1 MSEKTAQD
9 FLFGGAQVEDD
20 NSMSVFDK
28 KTTQAD
34 GIYRPSLNDAK
45 DKKQGYKATLRF
57 LPNLLED
64 GKKGPL
70 AIEKHI
76 HYVDMKNEPNLAGY
90 YDCNKN
96 HESDCPLCTEYWKLK
111 NSKNVVD
118 QEKANMLKRSTKY
131 YSYVQI
137 IEDEQHPELVG
148 KIMVYAYGF
157 TIKEK
162 INSERHGEVSG
173 VPCNVFN
180 LADGKDFRLIIKEK
194 GGFANYDSSAF
205 LDVSSIKIYNEK
217 NGKFMQSPTY
227 KDENNN
233 IIIGDKNDPKK
244 TQKIHSKI
252 LDFLNNKTVNLNDYA
267 AQKWDEQTLNK
278 VNNILS
284 ILSGNIE
291 YKATQIANN
300 VSKDATSSVV
310 ADDFDNSATDADD
323 FFELDD

>member
-1 MSEKTAQD
+1 MSENTAQD

-20 NSMSVFDK
+20 SMSVFDK
-28 KTTQAD
+28 KTKQSD

-45 DKKQGYKATLRF
+45 DKKQGYRATLRF
-57 LPNLLED
+57 LPNLLEN
-64 GKKGPL
+64 GKQGPL

-96 HESDCPLCTEYWKLK
+96 HENDCPICTEYWKLY
-111 NSKNVVD
+111 NSNNGIDK
-118 QEKANMLKRSTKY
+118 EKAKMIKRSTKY

-157 TIKEK
+157 TIKSK

-173 VPCNVFN
+173 VPCKVFN
-180 LADGKDFRLIIKEK
+180 LNDGKDFRLIIKEK
-194 GGFANYDSSAF
+194 GGFANYDMSAF
-205 LDVSSIKIYNEK
+205 LDVSSIKIFNEK
-217 NGKFMQSPTY
+217 TGKFMQSPTY
-227 KDENNN
+227 KDKNGN
-233 IIIGDKNDPKK
+233 IIIGDETDANK

-252 LDFLNNKTVNLNDYA
+252 LDFLNSKTVNLDDYA
-267 AQKWDEQTLNK
+267 AKKWDTQVIGK

-284 ILSGNIE
+284 ILSGNVD
-291 YKATQIANN
+291 YKATQTASN
-300 VSKDATSSVV
+300 VTTDATTSTTTE
-310 ADDFDNSATDADD
+310 DFDNTATDADD

>member
-1 MSEKTAQD
+1 MSENTAQD

-20 NSMSVFDK
+20 SMSVFDK
-28 KTTQAD
+28 KSKQSD

-57 LPNLLED
+57 LPNLLDD
-64 GKKGPL
+64 GRQGPL

-111 NSKNVVD
+111 NSNNVVD

-137 IEDEQHPELVG
+137 LEDEQHPELVG
-148 KIMVYAYGF
+148 KIMVYAYGY

-173 VPCNVFN
+173 VPCKVFN
-180 LADGKDFRLIIKEK
+180 MNDGKDFRLIIKEK

-205 LDVSSIKIYNEK
+205 LDVSSIKIFNEK
-217 NGKFMQSPTY
+217 TGKFMQSPTY
-227 KDENNN
+227 KNADGN
-233 IIIGDKNDPKK
+233 IIIGDETDAKK
-244 TQKIHSKI
+244 TQKIQAKI
-252 LDFLNNKTVNLNDYA
+252 VEFLKSKTVNLDDYA
-267 AQKWDEQTLNK
+267 AKKWDNQVIGK

-284 ILSGNIE
+284 ILSGNVD
-291 YKATQIANN
+291 YKATQIASN
-300 VSKDATSSVV
+300 VTTDATNETVT
-310 ADDFDNSATDADD
+310 DDFDNNATDADD